1 MDNEDKLTVFNIP
14 MKVGFFMRHN
24 KGLNSARMRAV
35 LYNLPKEIAKIQN
48 PTLPRIENVSD

>member
-1 MDNEDKLTVFNIP
+1 
-14 MKVGFFMRHN
+14 MRHN